1 MSRAAPFLIDDLLP
15 EGVRLHAVRSVECS
29 RIPAAR
35 SVVALT
41 IAAGQEAR
49 LRSRLAGLGSSVAVL
64 VAAEGS
70 RAGEEAAR
78 ALADRRLPGLVLVLE
93 AQAGVDW
100 VGRLRTLA
108 RRLVPQAALPEEAKP
123 MPGAAASRYLAKMR
137 ELEVLIDP
145 EAAEAPAGER
155 ILDEARSWRSRLH
168 ARAVTRFLHR
178 QGRSSLHAARL
189 LDRTATAREMTGGFG
204 TLWAALDPE
213 RPPRPLGSED
223 MAREEALLDGF
234 IAQEKARQAALVRPA
249 PWRGHG
255 RLAGVG
261 LRA

>member
-1 MSRAAPFLIDDLLP
+1 M
-15 EGVRLHAVRSVECS
+15 RLHAVRSVECR

-41 IAAGQEAR
+41 LAAGQEAR
-49 LRSRLAGLGSSVAVL
+49 LRSRLAGLGSSVVVL
-64 VAAEGS
+64 VAAEGT

-100 VGRLRTLA
+100 WGGCARLRGGSCRRPRFRRRPSRCRA
-108 RRLVPQAALPEEAKP
+108 RPLRAIWPRCASSKFSSIRRPPKRLRASALD
-123 MPGAAASRYLAKMR
+123 GARN
-137 ELEVLIDP
+137 
-145 EAAEAPAGER
+145 
-155 ILDEARSWRSRLH
+155 WRSRLH

-178 QGRSSLHAARL
+178 QGRASLHAARL

-204 TLWAALDPE
+204 TLWAALDSE
-213 RPPRPLGSED
+213 RPPRALGSED

-255 RLAGVG
+255 RLPGVG